1 MRLHRFENV
10 RLENV
15 AVPPIF
21 VQSQH
26 FQCLAVLEAIA
37 DDPADDAVRGA
48 EGDSPFRQIVRD
60 VRRAGEIFRRGFF
73 HALYVRSDLFQHL
86 RIDRKA
92 VFDRLFRV
100 EKALLILLQVLVVG
114 EGDALDRRQKRREM
128 PVDSARFAAYQ
139 LADVGVFLLG
149 A

>member
-48 EGDSPFRQIVRD
+48 EGDPPFRQIVRD
-60 VRRAGEIFRRGFF
+60 VRRAGEISPPIPFKHNSYKYF
-73 HALYVRSDLFQHL
+73 S
-86 RIDRKA
+86 
-92 VFDRLFRV
+92 FRV
-100 EKALLILLQVLVVG
+100 IGFVS
-114 EGDALDRRQKRREM
+114 
-128 PVDSARFAAYQ
+128 PVA
-139 LADVGVFLLG
+139 
-149 A
+149 